1 MEKKIKIM
9 ANYLPQYHQIPEND
23 KWWGAGFTD
32 WVAVKKAQPLFKNH
46 LEPKVPLNGYYDLSR
61 VEDIRSQIEMANKY
75 GIYGFA
81 IYHYWFN
88 SNLNLLQKPAEIILD
103 NKDLDTH
110 FLFLWDNQSWIRTWS
125 KLEKA
130 NDWAP
135 DYDSKEQ
142 GENAFSESGI
152 LAKLDYG
159 NEHDWKTHFD
169 WLLPFFKDDRY
180 VKINNKPVFGFFNA
194 CKKEEKETQLAMV
207 ACWDRLARENGF
219 AGIHCMGRVTHWKN
233 NFSNKFLYS
242 PFVDASILNAAI
254 HKIANIL
261 KKNRIRTYSYD
272 SAWKVALNNAA
283 QSDEKTIVSG
293 FVNFDD
299 SPRRGEKGRIL
310 IGATPE
316 KFYKYMTRL
325 INIARKQNKE
335 YIFLTAWN
343 EWGEGAYLEPDE
355 ENGYAYLEALKRAI
369 DSVDTEKI

>member
-1 MEKKIKIM
+1 MKNKIKIM

-23 KWWGAGFTD
+23 KWWGTGFTD
-32 WVAVKKAQPLFKNH
+32 WVAVKKAQPLFENH
-46 LEPKVPLNGYYDLSR
+46 LEPKVPLNGYYDLSK
-61 VEDIRSQIEMANKY
+61 VDDIRSQIEMANKY

-88 SNLNLLQKPAEIILD
+88 SKLNLLQKPAEIILK
-103 NKDLDTH
+103 NKELDTH

-135 DYDSKEQ
+135 NYDSKEQ
-142 GENAFSESGI
+142 VEDACSESGI

-159 NEHDWKTHFD
+159 DEHDWEIHFN
-169 WLLPFFKDDRY
+169 WLLPFFQDDRY
-180 VKINNKPVFGFFNA
+180 VKIDNKPVFGFFNA
-194 CKKEEKETQLAMV
+194 CKKDEKEIQLAMV
-207 ACWDRLARENGF
+207 ACWDRLAKKNGF
-219 AGIHCMGRVTHWKN
+219 DGIHCMGRVSHWKN

-242 PFVDASILNAAI
+242 PFVDTSIISAVI
-254 HKIANIL
+254 HKIGKIL
-261 KKNRIRTYSYD
+261 RKNRVKTYSYD
-272 SAWKVALNNAA
+272 SAWKVALKNAV
-283 QSDEKTIVSG
+283 QSDDKTIVSG

-310 IGATPE
+310 IGATPD
-316 KFYKYMTRL
+316 KFYNYLRNL
-325 INIARKQNKE
+325 IEITKRHNKE

-369 DSVDTEKI
+369 ESVGE